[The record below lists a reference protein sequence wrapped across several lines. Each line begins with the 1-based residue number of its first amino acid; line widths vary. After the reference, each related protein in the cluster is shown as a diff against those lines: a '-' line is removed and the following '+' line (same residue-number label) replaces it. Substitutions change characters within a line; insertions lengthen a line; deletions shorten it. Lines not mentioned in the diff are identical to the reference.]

1 MISVEDAKELIL
13 KNSIQLSEI
22 EKNISESIHYV
33 LSQDVISP
41 LNYPP
46 FDQSAMDGFAIK
58 HSDFLQRNGNSKKSI
73 PLEIIGESAAG
84 IPFSGEVKKG
94 SAVRIFTGAKLPAGM
109 DSVIVQEKVFVENG
123 RLIINENSIEV
134 GSNIR
139 RLGSQIKKGEVILK
153 KGHIVNPGTIGL
165 LASLGITKIKVSS
178 IPRVAL
184 IVTGNELVKP
194 GNPLNDG
201 QVYESNSYCIL
212 AAFKSI
218 HIDSV
223 KIISVGDD
231 EKQIKEAIKS
241 AIETSDLVL
250 ATGGISVGKYD
261 FVGKAFHELG
271 VKNIFY
277 KISQKPGKPLFFGK
291 LNSCLIFGLPG
302 NPAAS
307 LSCFYEYVF
316 PAVKIMQGCQNIF
329 LQKQMLPLSG
339 EIFKKE
345 GLALFLKGKIINE
358 KVEIL
363 PGQESSNISSFSE
376 ANCLIYLPAQKSSV
390 SAGELAEV
398 HILP

>member
-1 MISVEDAKELIL
+1 MISVEEAKELIL
-13 KNSIQLSEI
+13 KNSVQLPEI
-22 EKNISESIHYV
+22 DKNISEALHCV
-33 LSQDVISP
+33 LAQDVFSP
-41 LNYPP
+41 INYPP

-58 HSDFLQRNGNSKKSI
+58 YSDFQKSI
-73 PLEIIGESAAG
+73 SLEIAGESAAG
-84 IPFSGEVKKG
+84 IPFSGEMKSG
-94 SAVRIFTGAKLPAGM
+94 NAVRIFTGAKLPAGT
-109 DSVIVQEKVFVENG
+109 DSVVVQEKVSVENG
-123 RLIINENSIEV
+123 KLIIKENSIEV

-139 RLGSQIKKGEVILK
+139 SIGSQIKKGEIVLK
-153 KGHIVNPGTIGL
+153 KGHTVNPGTIGL
-165 LASLGITKIKVSS
+165 LASLGITKVKVTSS
-178 IPRVAL
+178 PRVSL
-184 IVTGNELVKP
+184 FVTGNELIKP

-212 AAFKSI
+212 AALESI
-218 HIDSV
+218 HIGSV

-231 EKQIKEAIKS
+231 EKQIKEKIKS
-241 AIETSDLVL
+241 AMDDSDLVL

-277 KISQKPGKPLFFGK
+277 KVSQKPGKPLFFGK

-316 PAVKIMQGCQNIF
+316 PAIKIMQGSQSIF
-329 LQKQMLPLSG
+329 LQKQMFLLSNG
-339 EIFKKE
+339 TSKKE
-345 GLALFLKGKIINE
+345 GLALFLKGKIVNE

-363 PGQESSNISSFSE
+363 SGQESSNISSFSD
-376 ANCLIYLPAQKSSV
+376 ANCLIYLPAQKGSV
-390 SAGELAEV
+390 SAGELVEV